1 MIFVRYM
8 ECIQGRKHRADRAGY
23 CSFCQQKIS
32 EAEKPLEPIRPK
44 RWSQEAI
51 DKSLFNKLKI
61 GSVLKMKDS
70 QLESKE
76 KVTLNE
82 FL

>member
-1 MIFVRYM
+1 MADHTK
-8 ECIQGRKHRADRAGY
+8 ECRKHRADLAGF
-23 CSFCQQKIS
+23 CSFCGEKVA
-32 EAEKPLEPIRPK
+32 EAETPLQPIRPK

-61 GSVLKMKDS
+61 NSILKMKDS

-76 KVTLNE
+76 KVTHNE